1 MNLKISKYQ
10 QVKNIII
17 GPAFPLRGG
26 IANFNLALCRAFLKQ
41 GIDSSIY
48 SFSLQYPGFLFPGT
62 SQFEEGEAPSD
73 LRIVTCIN
81 SINPF
86 NWIRTA
92 YRIYKEKPDCVIIA
106 YWMPFMS
113 PALGTIARILKKHNI
128 KIIAITHNVIP
139 HEHHFYDKS
148 LTKYFVNSCD
158 GFVTLAK
165 SVLDDLSGFTKTENK
180 IFIPHP
186 IYDIFGEKISK
197 TDARKYLG
205 LLEQDKILLFF
216 GLIRRYKGLDLLL
229 KAMAKEEIK
238 KLNLKLLVAGEFYE
252 DKTVYEK
259 LIQENN
265 LSAIVIVSDKFI
277 PGEDVKYYF
286 CASDMVVQPYH
297 TATQS
302 GVTQIAYH
310 FERPMLV
317 TNVGGLA
324 EIVPHKKVG
333 YVTDV
338 TPESIAEALLDFY
351 ENKQEDYFSK
361 NVAVEKAKFSWHSMV
376 EGILKMLK

>member
-1 MNLKISKYQ
+1 
-10 QVKNIII
+10 VKNIII

-62 SQFEEGEAPSD
+62 SQYEEGEAPSD

-92 YRIYKEKPDCVIIA
+92 YKIYKEKPDYVIIA

-113 PALGTIARILKKHNI
+113 PALGTIARILKKHKI
-128 KIIAITHNVIP
+128 KVIAITHNVIP

-148 LTKYFVNSCD
+148 LTTYFVNSCD

-165 SVLDDLSGFTKTENK
+165 SVLDDLSVFTKSENK

-186 IYDIFGEKISK
+186 IYDIFGDKVSK
-197 TDARKYLG
+197 TEAKKYLG
-205 LLEQDKILLFF
+205 LQEKERVLLFF
-216 GLIRRYKGLDLLL
+216 GLIRRYKGLDLIL
-229 KAMAKEEIK
+229 KAMALDKIRN
-238 KLNLKLLVAGEFYE
+238 LNLKLLIAGEFYE

-265 LSAIVIVSDKFI
+265 LSTNIIISDKFI
-277 PGEDVKYYF
+277 PGEDVRHYF

-310 FERPMLV
+310 FEKPMLV

-324 EIVPHKKVG
+324 EIVPHKRVG

-338 TPESIAEALLDFY
+338 NPESIADAIFDFY
-351 ENKQEDYFSK
+351 ENNHEENFAA
-361 NVAVEKAKFSWHSMV
+361 NVAIDKAKFSWDTMV
-376 EGILKMLK
+376 EGINKLL